1 MFWRLQD
8 SLLCFDGT
16 DEVNQNEPIAF
27 IVTGS
32 IQLMIDGIL
41 ITQMIIYRE
50 KPDKTKSTIE

>member
-8 SLLCFDGT
+8 SLLYFDGT

>member
-8 SLLCFDGT
+8 SLLYFDGT

-32 IQLMIDGIL
+32 IQLIIDGIL

>member
-8 SLLCFDGT
+8 SLLYFDGT
-16 DEVNQNEPIAF
+16 DEVNQNEPVAF

-32 IQLMIDGIL
+32 IQLIIDGIL